1 MYLTFSFGTIT
12 SVLTGYV
19 YLISLG
25 WFLVMITKSIWE
37 RLRKKATI
45 INVGIALLNQA
56 KVRHALSCV

>member
-19 YLISLG
+19 YLISWDG
-25 WFLVMITKSIWE
+25 FLLMITKSIWE

-56 KVRHALSCV
+56 KVRIALSCV